1 MEQNKKLPPP
11 FQPTTNKPKAV
22 PGKHGMGYST
32 ARHLARMAMQKVAK
46 EKEPVKE
53 AKEFDMVT
61 TPGASNKEP
70 ELKHRV
76 SVTVSDPQHTM
87 VSKRGEK
94 MEKRVRL
101 YANDE
106 QHAVTL
112 AKHHFKRQGYKVHDA
127 HHIGITEEAEQIDEL
142 EKSTLA
148 SYVKKASHNAGI
160 KRQIAGQFDQKS
172 ASAKKLSKK
181 QSWGDLSTDWKNMA
195 RKRQAG
201 IDKAVDRL
209 AKEEVE
215 QIDELQ
221 KSTLASYV
229 KKASGDVAAK
239 SYMSGTDMGKGE
251 YKAGA
256 TRMQAAVKRRQG
268 IDKAVNRLA
277 REEVEMNEAVTVK
290 KKNYSWGKMVTVHHG
305 SDTSYPLH
313 PEHQKAI
320 KRLRNGDKTS
330 FKDETGR
337 NVHVHREG
345 DKVHLMSKEG
355 NYKPTT
361 VDYKHFDEELSFK
374 KLRTALHEK
383 TLTPAEMKKREEVAK
398 AIERENPNMP
408 MGMKMA
414 IATKTAKRVAE
425 EEDVHYCAKH
435 VRSNLLGDG
444 VVLEAMHAD
453 PDENGDIEWYMV
465 EFKNGIHKVYTE
477 DLEIM
482 VAEYH
487 GNHKKKKRM
496 TNG

>member
-11 FQPTTNKPKAV
+11 FQPTTSKPKAV
-22 PGKHGMGYST
+22 AGKHGMGYST
-32 ARHLARMAMQKVAK
+32 ARHLARMAMQKVSK

-53 AKEFDMVT
+53 A
-61 TPGASNKEP
+61 SEP

-87 VSKRGEK
+87 VTKRGEK
-94 MEKRVRL
+94 MEKKVRV
-101 YANDE
+101 YAKDE
-106 QHAVTL
+106 THAQSL
-112 AKHHFKRQGYKVHDA
+112 AKDHFKKQGYKVHDTNYM
-127 HHIGITEEAEQIDEL
+127 GIVEDVEQIDEL

-221 KSTLASYV
+221 KSTLVSYV

-313 PEHQKAI
+313 PEHQAAI
-320 KRLRNGDKTS
+320 KKLKPGESTS
-330 FKDETGR
+330 FTDETNR
-337 NVHVHREG
+337 KVTASRED
-345 DKVHLMSKEG
+345 DKVHLSTKG
-355 NYKPTT
+355 STQKTT
-361 VDYKHFDEELSFK
+361 VAHSHFSEQVMDFKTLRAALLEK
-374 KLRTALHEK
+374 KLTS
-383 TLTPAEMKKREEVAK
+383 AEMKKREEVAK

-425 EEDVHYCAKH
+425 EEEVHYCAKH
-435 VRSNLLGDG
+435 VRSALLGDG
-444 VVLEAMHAD
+444 VVLEAQHAD
-453 PDENGDIEWYMV
+453 PDDEGNIEWYMV
-465 EFKNGIHKVYTE
+465 EFKNGIHKVFTE